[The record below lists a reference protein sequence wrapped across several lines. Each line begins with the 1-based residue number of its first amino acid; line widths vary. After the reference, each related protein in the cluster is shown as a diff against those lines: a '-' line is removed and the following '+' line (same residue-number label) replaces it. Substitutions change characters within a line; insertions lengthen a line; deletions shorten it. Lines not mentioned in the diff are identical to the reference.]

1 MPKVTLDEAYSLLD
15 PMLNDNFELLFTDIP
30 GDNND
35 GAELRIKCLSASLPG
50 ASLNPV
56 EVELFGHKL
65 LFAGRKTFS
74 HSMNIAYHEVYD
86 GRTYKQLKS
95 WAAVGRATQTQTGG
109 FHDDYMRSAIFTVFD
124 QTGAEAAQWEIH
136 RMFPTEISEYQFE
149 GSGGQAIR
157 QDATFAYGYVENI
170 L

>member
-30 GDNND
+30 GGGD
-35 GAELRIKCLSASLPG
+35 GRQLRIQCLGAALPG
-50 ASLNPV
+50 ASLQTV

-65 LFAGRKTFS
+65 IFAARKTFS
-74 HSMNIAYHEVYD
+74 HSMTVALHEVYD
-86 GRTYKQLKS
+86 ARTYQALKD

-109 FHDDYMRSAIFTVFD
+109 FHDAYMRTAELTVFD
-124 QTGAEAAQWEIH
+124 QTGADAARWNIH

-149 GSGGQAIR
+149 GSGGQALR
-157 QDATFAYGYVENI
+157 QDATFAYGYVERT